1 MEMTIGTDT
10 VVMLAELLSALGVI
24 GGVVL
29 WLFKFV
35 QRSRRQA
42 EELKSIRKEQTLICY
57 GLLACLKGLKEQGCN
72 GPVTEAMNR
81 IEAHLNRLR
90 TAKRAEGKSCSQAF
104 PRLPEKRRR
113 LKHERILRYG
123 ERYIMNQI
131 DWKRKLSF
139 RKLWAAIAGIVT
151 GLAMVFGLDESTIS
165 SVAGAVVSVASVVSY
180 IITEGKVDA
189 ENVRKAA
196 GDQAD

>member
-57 GLLACLKGLKEQGCN
+57 GLLACLKGVKGAGLQRPGYGSHEPDRRASQSGRARQRGLKAN
-72 GPVTEAMNR
+72 PV
-81 IEAHLNRLR
+81 HRLS
-90 TAKRAEGKSCSQAF
+90 RACRRNEGA
-104 PRLPEKRRR
+104 
-113 LKHERILRYG
+113 
-123 ERYIMNQI
+123 
-131 DWKRKLSF
+131 
-139 RKLWAAIAGIVT
+139 
-151 GLAMVFGLDESTIS
+151 
-165 SVAGAVVSVASVVSY
+165 
-180 IITEGKVDA
+180 
-189 ENVRKAA
+189 
-196 GDQAD
+196 